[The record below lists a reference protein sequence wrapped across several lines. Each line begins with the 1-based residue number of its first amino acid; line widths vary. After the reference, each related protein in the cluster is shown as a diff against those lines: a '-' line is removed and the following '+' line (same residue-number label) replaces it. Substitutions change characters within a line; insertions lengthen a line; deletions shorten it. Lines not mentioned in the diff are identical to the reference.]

1 MIHFVVSSIYSLLE
15 TWRQKY
21 YKCNKCLIF
30 GMAMSKSLNYFK
42 SLTSITCWWILKCNS
57 KRYLQIIF
65 QGKTYERTILTCVSA
80 NTLLRSIK
88 NSVKLLQY
96 RWNIDANTNEIYLYL
111 SITFFIALKRIAIQL
126 TMNKTDVLYVYT
138 YRM

>member
-1 MIHFVVSSIYSLLE
+1 MLMYYPFCTSLLV
-15 TWRQKY
+15 TVRQKY
-21 YKCNKCLIF
+21 YKCIECRLF

-42 SLTSITCWWILKCNS
+42 SFSSITCWWILKCNS

-65 QGKTYERTILTCVSA
+65 QGKIYERTILTCVSA

-111 SITFFIALKRIAIQL
+111 SIIFFIALKSIAIQL
-126 TMNKTDVLYVYT
+126 TLIQTDVWYICT
-138 YRM
+138 YRL